1 VPKSSTSNPLFGY
14 DLPELDDVDPTQEPV
29 RHLRKAE
36 GSDAL
41 EVVEGRRPSPLLC
54 VPKLR
59 DAVAAWR
66 NAGYP
71 GGSETTQ
78 SLFRWWFL
86 DAHGGVAGRFRPY
99 FVQREAIETLVYLL
113 EVEDAPDIRSLLER
127 YHHIQDS
134 KLFDEELE
142 FQHSTS
148 DELKVLIPGHAD
160 SIPISPGDV
169 ARYAIKAATGSGK
182 TMIMALYITWSYFH
196 AVRES
201 DSKQA
206 SNFLIVAPNVIV
218 FERLKVDF
226 ANSHVFHSL
235 QLAPPGWNLDLHVIL
250 RGDAREPIASGN
262 LVVTNIQQL
271 YDNRSAWKP
280 KNPVERILGRPVVR
294 NAAPGRPIID
304 RVSSLASLAVLNDE
318 AHHVHDPDLT
328 WNQILTGLHQRI
340 SGGLTSWLDFS
351 ATPRFRNGAAFPW
364 VVSDYPLAQAV
375 EDRVVKTPILV
386 KAEGPTPRAPK
397 KQAQRAA
404 KVTAS
409 QYSQWIRTGVE
420 RLKAHER
427 IYKGVDGA
435 KPVMFVMCENVAHAE
450 DVAKYLKDKNQR
462 YGFKD
467 DEILV
472 IHTKGSGEIRDGDLD
487 ELRRQSR
494 LIDEDASRIR
504 VVVSV
509 LILREGWDVRN
520 VTVVLGLRPA
530 NSKNEILP
538 EQAIGRGLRLM
549 RGVHGRQVLE
559 VIGTESFEEILGG
572 LETEGVYI
580 DQTRKPPQQVRIEP
594 IKERLAYDIAIPRTG
609 PLLQRN
615 QRKIGDLRPE
625 DIPTSFTPD
634 DLTVDL
640 TSLRVEFIDVASGQP
655 LGKGRIKP
663 GPAPLEGDV
672 VGSITR
678 RALASARIPEGFA
691 TLYPIVRAYL
701 QEHAFGETIDLGREN
716 LLRLLAL
723 PEYEQWLAGSVA
735 DALGRVVTERA
746 QVRLEPQPLR
756 LSETPGFIWRRQ
768 TSKATKTVFNFMATF
783 NNFESEFG
791 KFLDGAS
798 DVEAFSAL
806 AETFTRFSVSY
817 LKPSGALGLYYPD
830 WVVRQRAA
838 RAQKMWIVETK
849 GREFDGVTQK
859 DAAIAHWCS
868 QVSEH
873 ADTPWGYVRVNQDW
887 WDRVTPR
894 TFQDVA
900 DGVKAYQSE
909 TGASGIFYAP
919 NT

>member
-1 VPKSSTSNPLFGY
+1 MPKSLESNPLFGY
-14 DLPELDDVDPTQEPV
+14 DLPELDDVDPTREPL
-29 RHLRKAE
+29 RHLRRGE
-36 GSDAL
+36 GSGVL

-59 DAVAAWR
+59 DAVTAWR

-71 GGSETTQ
+71 GASETTK

-86 DAHGGVAGRFRPY
+86 DAHGAAVGRFTPY

-113 EVEDAPDIRSLLER
+113 EVDNAPDIRSLLQR
-127 YHHIQDS
+127 YHQIQDP

-142 FQHSTS
+142 FRHSTS

-226 ANSHVFHSL
+226 ANSQVFHSL

-250 RGDAREPIASGN
+250 RGDAREPIARGN

-271 YDNRSAWKP
+271 YDNRPAWKP
-280 KNPVERILGRPVVR
+280 MNPVERILGRPVVR
-294 NAAPGRPIID
+294 NAAPGRQIID

-340 SGGLTSWLDFS
+340 TGGLTAWLDFS

-386 KAEGPTPRAPK
+386 KAQGLAPRAPK

-404 KVTAS
+404 KATAS
-409 QYSQWIRTGVE
+409 QYGQWIRTGVE
-420 RLKAHER
+420 RLRAHER
-427 IYKGVDGA
+427 VYKGVGGA

-450 DVAKYLKDKNQR
+450 DVAKYLKDKKQ
-462 YGFKD
+462 GFGFRD

-472 IHTKGSGEIRDGDLD
+472 IHTKGSGEIRDSDLD

-494 LIDEDASRIR
+494 LIDQDESRIR

-549 RGVHGRQVLE
+549 RGIHGRQVLE
-559 VIGTESFEEILGG
+559 VIGTESFEELLGG

-580 DQTRKPPQQVRIEP
+580 DQVSKPPQQARIEP
-594 IKERLAYDIAIPRTG
+594 VKERLAYDIAIPRTG

-625 DIPTSFTPD
+625 EIPTSFTPD
-634 DLTVDL
+634 DLTLDL
-640 TSLRVEFIDVASGQP
+640 TRLRVEFIDVASGQP

-678 RALASARIPEGFA
+678 RALATARLPEGFA
-691 TLYPIVRAYL
+691 ALYPIVREYL
-701 QEHAFGETIDLGREN
+701 TKHAFGGTVDLGQEN
-716 LLRLLAL
+716 LRRLLAL
-723 PEYEQWLAGSVA
+723 PEYELWLAGSVA

-746 QVRLEPQPLR
+746 QVHLEPEPLR

-768 TSKATKTVFNFMATF
+768 TSKASKTVFNLVATF
-783 NNFESEFG
+783 NNFESDFG
-791 KFLDGAS
+791 KFLDSAS

-806 AETFTRFSVSY
+806 AETFTRFSVAY
-817 LKPSGALGLYYPD
+817 LKPLGALGLYYPD
-830 WVVRQRAA
+830 WVVQ
-838 RAQKMWIVETK
+838 QKVGKTKRMWIVETK
-849 GREFDGVTQK
+849 GREFEGVAQK

-873 ADTPWGYVRVNQDW
+873 GDTPWGYVRVNQDW
-887 WDRVTPR
+887 WNAHLPTR
-894 TFQDVA
+894 FEDVA
-900 DGVKAYQSE
+900 QGVRDHQAGSGL
-909 TGASGIFYAP
+909 TGLYFWP
-919 NT
+919 E